1 MREVIGMIWL
11 SYAIT
16 WVATAAAIAV
26 GIQAT
31 GHWWLLFFLLLP
43 AGISIHAENK

>member
-43 AGISIHAENK
+43 AGISIHTENK